1 MRFLAGIALMIC
13 LVSLPLG
20 AGAHI
25 LDLQQNRT
33 IGFDDVLDDLSGV
46 RLVFVGEMHDDLA
59 HHRAQLQVIRG
70 LVERGVRVVIGL
82 EMFRDNSQQTL
93 DAWTHGQLG
102 EEELVAEF
110 NRNWSMWPV
119 YREIFL
125 YAREQGLTMLGLNLE
140 REITRQ
146 VSKAGFSSLSEEQV
160 GTLPTIRCDV
170 DADYQAYIRKVLGS
184 HAHHGEGFL
193 HFCEAQ
199 IVWDAVMAD
208 NLLKWINSGEDGVVV
223 VLAGNG
229 HAWRFGI
236 PEQIRR
242 RQATALRILL
252 PEVPGRIE
260 AGEIGP
266 READY
271 LFLGVDEGPL
281 H

>member
-1 MRFLAGIALMIC
+1 MKTFSSLLLLIL
-13 LVSLPLG
+13 LLPLT

-25 LDLQQNRT
+25 LDLHRQRA
-33 IGFDDVLDDLSGV
+33 ISFGSVLDDLAGV
-46 RLVFVGEMHDDLA
+46 KVVFVGEMHDSA
-59 HHRAQLQVIRG
+59 PHHQAQLQVIRG

-82 EMFRDNSQQTL
+82 EMFRDNSQQAL
-93 DAWTHGQLG
+93 DNWSHGLIG
-102 EEELVAEF
+102 EEEFVAEF
-110 NRNWSMWPV
+110 NRNWSMWPA

-125 YAREQGLTMLGLNLE
+125 YAREQKLTMLGLNLE
-140 REITRQ
+140 REIPRQ
-146 VSKAGFSSLSEEQV
+146 VSKAGFKSLSTEQA
-160 GTLPTIRCDV
+160 GSLPSIRCDV
-170 DADYQAYIRKVLGS
+170 DADYQNYIRKVLGN
-184 HAHHGEGFL
+184 HAHNGDGFL

-242 RQATALRILL
+242 RQEVPLRILL
-252 PEVPGRIE
+252 PEVPGRLE
-260 AGEIGP
+260 AGRVGEK
-266 READY
+266 EADY
-271 LFLGVDEGPL
+271 LLLGVDEGPL

>member
-1 MRFLAGIALMIC
+1 MKTFSSLLLLIL
-13 LVSLPLG
+13 LLPLT

-25 LDLQQNRT
+25 LDLHRQRA
-33 IGFDDVLDDLSGV
+33 ISFGSVLDDLAGV
-46 RLVFVGEMHDDLA
+46 KVVFVGEMHDSA
-59 HHRAQLQVIRG
+59 PHHQAQLQVIRG

-82 EMFRDNSQQTL
+82 EMFRDNSQQAL
-93 DAWTHGQLG
+93 D
-102 EEELVAEF
+102 
-110 NRNWSMWPV
+110 NWSMWPA

-125 YAREQGLTMLGLNLE
+125 YAREQKLTMLGLNLE
-140 REITRQ
+140 REIPRQ
-146 VSKAGFSSLSEEQV
+146 VSKAGFKSLSTEQA
-160 GTLPTIRCDV
+160 GSLPSIRCDV
-170 DADYQAYIRKVLGS
+170 DADYQNYIRKVLGN
-184 HAHHGEGFL
+184 HAHNGDGFL

-242 RQATALRILL
+242 RQEVPLRILL
-252 PEVPGRIE
+252 PEVPGRLE
-260 AGEIGP
+260 AGRVGEK
-266 READY
+266 EADY
-271 LFLGVDEGPL
+271 LLLGVDEGPL